1 MIVGVLIVI
10 GCVEFWTCS
19 GAPALVPLGVFK
31 FLTEMFRDPSW
42 FSNEDIQELAL
53 VQQEDVQ
60 TSQPGFVGTC
70 LRPTQLI
77 NDLEQLTTNGSWC

>member
-1 MIVGVLIVI
+1 LVVSNFGDVLGIRTGSL
-10 GCVEFWTCS
+10 GC
-19 GAPALVPLGVFK
+19 VFK

-42 FSNEDIQELAL
+42 FSNEDIQELAV

-70 LRPTQLI
+70 LGPTQLI